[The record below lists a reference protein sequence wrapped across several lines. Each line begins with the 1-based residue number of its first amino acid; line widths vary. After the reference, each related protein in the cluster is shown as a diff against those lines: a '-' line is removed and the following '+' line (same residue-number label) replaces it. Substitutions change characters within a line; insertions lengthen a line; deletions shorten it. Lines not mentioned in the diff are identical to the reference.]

1 MKPARPLIAAA
12 LVAGSLGWVAYK
24 GLQGNLVYF
33 RTPTEIVKLGRSA
46 VGERVR
52 LGGLVMPGSV
62 RRAGQ
67 TVRFVVTDQTTR
79 MTVVDSEGVPALFR
93 EGKGVV
99 LEGYYGAD
107 GAFHADTVLV
117 KHSDRYAPPEPG
129 QTPHTANVEGG

>member
-1 MKPARPLIAAA
+1 MKPARLLIAAA

-24 GLQGNLVYF
+24 GLQGNIVYF

-62 RRAGQ
+62 RRSGQ

-79 MTVVDSEGVPALFR
+79 MTVIDSEGVPVLFR

-99 LEGYYGAD
+99 VEGHYGAD

-117 KHSDRYAPPEPG
+117 KHSDRYSPPQPG
-129 QTPHTANVEGG
+129 DTPHTANVEGG